1 MNHAGEEEA
10 WPDPTTVCL
19 LHAFNQQK
27 KGYGVTV
34 TPLNCHRIHVQL
46 STYGAGDQDEMMNT
60 VSLSWK
66 KVRPGPNVDPMI
78 ATSNTPPPFS

>member
-1 MNHAGEEEA
+1 M
-10 WPDPTTVCL
+10 
-19 LHAFNQQK
+19 
-27 KGYGVTV
+27 
-34 TPLNCHRIHVQL
+34 